1 MCQINLSPAQV
12 QKIAAYVHS
21 TQDNLPANERLSNE
35 EIGTVGFTFQ
45 LNSLLRT
52 GNTTPNIERFL
63 VDLDSAFNGFQ
74 TTETITVYRAC
85 NYLEMLPNLINNTF
99 INLGYTSTSLDPE
112 VTQQFYEAPRVGYF
126 PAFLTINIPIGSNVL
141 LLDNINNFV
150 NNTYE
155 EEVLF
160 KRNAEFRINI
170 NHEIATTG
178 LENTIG
184 KINVEAFQ
192 TIRILEINFIGYIE

>member
-1 MCQINLSPAQV
+1 MTKINLSPAQV

-21 TQDNLPANERLSNE
+21 MQDNLPLNERLSNE

-45 LNSLLRT
+45 LNTILRA
-52 GNTTPNIERFL
+52 GISTPSIERFL
-63 VDLDSAFNGFQ
+63 VDLDSAFNVFQ

-85 NYLEMLPNLINNTF
+85 NYLEMLPNLISNTF

-112 VTQQFYEAPRVGYF
+112 ITQKYYEAPKENYF
-126 PAFLTINIPIGSNVL
+126 PAFLTINIPIGSNIL
-141 LLDNINNFV
+141 ILDNINNFV

-160 KRNAEFRINI
+160 KRNAKFNINI
-170 NHEIATTG
+170 NQEISTRG
-178 LENTIG
+178 IENTIG
-184 KINVEAFQ
+184 KLNVEAFT
-192 TIRILEINFIGYIE
+192 TIQILEMKFIEYVK